1 MRMIHLPGASS
12 VSDPVHGTANAG
24 PDGIFDLPQPFAE
37 HLLKTAAG
45 TWRTEAAHIAQLA
58 RESLD
63 ELRDPAV
70 ALKVLSELRERVASL
85 ETQLA
90 ALGGKPAP
98 APVVAVQASVP
109 VPVTGLPPAETP
121 PSETAAADK
130 SAKKT
135 AAARKG
141 ADKPPATRPA

>member
-12 VSDPVHGTANAG
+12 VSDPVHGTATAG

-37 HLLKTAAG
+37 HLLTTAAG

-70 ALKVLSELRERVASL
+70 ALRVLSELRERVASL
-85 ETQLA
+85 EAQVT
-90 ALGGKPAP
+90 ALGGNPAP
-98 APVVAVQASVP
+98 APAPAVIVPAP
-109 VPVTGLPPAETP
+109 VPEAVTETP
-121 PSETAAADK
+121 AADDK
-130 SAKKT
+130 PAKKT
-135 AAARKG
+135 AAARKT
-141 ADKPPATRPA
+141 ADKPPASRPA